1 MGFGNFLIRN
11 EKIMGMMA
19 STFAIVM
26 FVSLIEILLSNYN
39 GESRIIIQPLATAVN
54 GLFWIFY
61 AYPKKNLFIIIP
73 NSLALILGIATAATL
88 FI

>member
-11 EKIMGMMA
+11 EKIMGTMA

-61 AYPKKNLFIIIP
+61 ASSSINRII
-73 NSLALILGIATAATL
+73 
-88 FI
+88 